1 MSETSERTNS
11 VAAGTGPA
19 GNRSEL
25 GGPVVGFMDRV
36 RGEFIDIIEWTDDSR
51 DTIVWR
57 FPRYEN
63 EIKMGAKL
71 IVRES
76 QAAVFVNQGR
86 IADVFAP
93 GMYELQ
99 TGNLPI
105 LATLQGWKYGFHSP
119 FKAEVYFVTTRQFTD
134 LKWGTQNPVTVR
146 DPEFGMVRLRAFG
159 GYAARVSDPAKLITE
174 LAGTDPQF
182 RTEEVE
188 EYLRQ
193 LIVGRLGS
201 LLATSGIPMLDLAAR
216 QAELG
221 DRLAKALTD
230 ELATSHGLAI
240 PKFIIE
246 NISLPPEVEQA
257 IDARSR
263 MGIIGNVDNYARL
276 QAADAV
282 RDAANNPG
290 GAGEGVGLG
299 LGMAAGQQ
307 LAQAFA
313 PQQNQ
318 QPQQP
323 FAPAG
328 GGAAVPPPLPGQQQY
343 QWFVAVDGQQQGPY
357 DHATFT
363 GHIGSGAVRPG
374 MLAWREGMAAWQ
386 PVENVPEL
394 AQHFR
399 ATPPPLPPQA

>member
-1 MSETSERTNS
+1 
-11 VAAGTGPA
+11 
-19 GNRSEL
+19 
-25 GGPVVGFMDRV
+25 MDRL

-57 FPRYEN
+57 YPRYEN

-76 QAAVFVNQGR
+76 QVAVFVNMGR
-86 IADVFAP
+86 IADVFVP

-105 LATLQGWKYGFHSP
+105 LSTLQGWKYGFHAP

-134 LKWGTQNPVTVR
+134 MKWGTQNPVTVR

-159 GYAARVSDPAKLITE
+159 GYAARVTDPARLLTE

-188 EYLRQ
+188 DYLRQ
-193 LIVGRLGS
+193 LIVGRLGT
-201 LLATSGIPMLDLAAR
+201 LLAGSGIPMLDLAAR
-216 QAELG
+216 QGELG
-221 DRLAKALTD
+221 DRLGQALTD
-230 ELATSHGLAI
+230 ELAASHGISI
-240 PKFIIE
+240 PKFVIE

-276 QAADAV
+276 QAADAI

-290 GAGEGVGLG
+290 GAGEGIGLG
-299 LGMAAGQQ
+299 LGMAVGQQ
-307 LAQAFA
+307 MAQVFA
-313 PQQNQ
+313 PQQAA
-318 QPQQP
+318 QQP
-323 FAPAG
+323 FAPAAPAPASPPAPG
-328 GGAAVPPPLPGQQQY
+328 GAAAVPPPLPAQQQY
-343 QWFVAVDGQQQGPY
+343 QWYIAVDGQQQGPY
-357 DHATFT
+357 DHTTFT
-363 GHIGSGAVRPG
+363 GHITSGAVRPG

-386 PVENVPEL
+386 ALEQIPEL
-394 AQHFR
+394 AQYFR

>member
-1 MSETSERTNS
+1 
-11 VAAGTGPA
+11 
-19 GNRSEL
+19 
-25 GGPVVGFMDRV
+25 MDRV
-36 RGEFIDIIEWTDDSR
+36 RGEFIDILEWTDDSR

-76 QAAVFVNQGR
+76 QVAVFVNMGR

-105 LATLQGWKYGFHSP
+105 LSTLQGWKYGFHSP

-134 LKWGTQNPVTVR
+134 MKWGTQNPVTVR

-159 GYAARVSDPAKLITE
+159 GYAARVTDPAKLLTE
-174 LAGTDPQF
+174 LAGTDPMF

-188 EYLRQ
+188 EYFRQ
-193 LIVGRLGS
+193 LIVGKLGTLLGS
-201 LLATSGIPMLDLAAR
+201 SGIPMLDLAAR
-216 QAELG
+216 QSELG
-221 DRLAKALTD
+221 DRLGKMLTD
-230 ELATSHGLAI
+230 ELAASHGISI
-240 PKFIIE
+240 PKFVIE

-263 MGIIGNVDNYARL
+263 MGIIGNLDNYARM

-307 LAQAFA
+307 MAQAFA
-313 PQQNQ
+313 TPQQQGQPGQ
-318 QPQQP
+318 QVQPGQQQSYSP
-323 FAPAG
+323 AAPAPG
-328 GGAAVPPPLPGQQQY
+328 GGAVPPPLPGQQQY
-343 QWFVAVDGQQQGPY
+343 QWHVAVDGQQQGPY

-363 GHIGSGAVRPG
+363 GHISSGAVRAG
-374 MLAWREGMAAWQ
+374 MLVWRDGMAGWQ